1 MLRDLIV
8 LLKAT
13 DGDPETCAG
22 RLLDWSQSSPSSLH
36 LELDLRTA
44 RAAGTLDEGFTT
56 RLLTTLDDLER
67 SERDAFAGSRR
78 LAREIAEKDRQL
90 TDLAQRTEALQSQIA
105 AAEARC
111 AERRQLEEQHEQP

>member
-8 LLKAT
+8 LLRTA

-22 RLLDWSQSSPSSLH
+22 PLLDWSRRSTSPLH

-44 RAAGTLDEGFTT
+44 KAAGTLDGGFAT

-90 TDLAQRTEALQSQIA
+90 TELAQRAEALQSQIA

-111 AERRQLEEQHEQP
+111 VERRQLEEEHEQP